1 MALVIIVRGLVVKR
15 LSEVQGET
23 EKTEVERG
31 DGPWAEFSPR
41 RWGRS
46 AHIGHSSGILK
57 SNWSGFKGGDL
68 TFF

>member
-46 AHIGHSSGILK
+46 AHIGH
-57 SNWSGFKGGDL
+57 
-68 TFF
+68 